1 MHVMECYENYVI
13 GAINQVYQVHIN
25 SSKKHNTEWKKK
37 RKRISDIYIYIHVN
51 TYTYIDRYRYRY
63 VTLILI

>member
-1 MHVMECYENYVI
+1 MRKMHVMECYENYVI

-37 RKRISDIYIYIHVN
+37 RKRISDIYIYTCKYIH
-51 TYTYIDRYRYRY
+51 IYR
-63 VTLILI
+63 